1 MVLIQRKAYV
11 DLVQGSV
18 IDIAISPQ
26 QATISAL
33 LSHVRK
39 ADIVGVS
46 SLRRGVAEAIEA
58 VAHGDESTSRVVGRS
73 IDEIKLP
80 PGTIIGAVVRG
91 NDVMIAN
98 NNLRIEQ
105 GDHVIMFLTDKNL
118 YPTSSVFSNPVLSS
132 SNCTGACMAPF
143 DYPLYIRG

>member
-1 MVLIQRKAYV
+1 MWIWFR
-11 DLVQGSV
+11 GV

-58 VAHGDESTSRVVGRS
+58 VAHGDESTSRVVGRV

-98 NNLRIEQ
+98 DNLRIEQ

-118 YPTSSVFSNPVLSS
+118 LPTSKDSSSQALSS
-132 SNCTGACMAPF
+132 CN
-143 DYPLYIRG
+143 

>member
-1 MVLIQRKAYV
+1 MSAMLAKRMGAKKVMVLIQRRAYV

-58 VAHGDESTSRVVGRS
+58 VAHGDESTSRVVGRV

-80 PGTIIGAVVRG
+80 PGTIIERWYVETT
-91 NDVMIAN
+91 MIAN
-98 NNLRIEQ
+98 DNLRIEQ
-105 GDHVIMFLTDKNL
+105 GDHVIMFLTDKKFITDVERL
-118 YPTSSVFSNPVLSS
+118 FQPS
-132 SNCTGACMAPF
+132 PF
-143 DYPLYIRG
+143 FL

>member
-1 MVLIQRKAYV
+1 
-11 DLVQGSV
+11 
-18 IDIAISPQ
+18 
-26 QATISAL
+26 
-33 LSHVRK
+33 
-39 ADIVGVS
+39 
-46 SLRRGVAEAIEA
+46 

-105 GDHVIMFLTDKNL
+105 GDHVIMFLTDKSL
-118 YPTSSVFSNPVLSS
+118 FPMSKGCSSQVLSS
-132 SNCTGACMAPF
+132 CNSQGAEQAPF
-143 DYPLYIRG
+143 YYPLLFKG